1 MPEQKFY
8 ISDREREELFEFV
21 SANQGEFIPD
31 LIYDAPK
38 YEIIKTKEGLSE
50 CIDTKV
56 VGFYIV
62 APSFQIEPMVLRK
75 LDMGDP
81 KYKIDQRT
89 GGPYIDISFYRGFA
103 DDAAIKHK
111 STIMFYYARYMHYDS
126 DVYEEF
132 KAPDE
137 LKAYYNML
145 VKYLKSKCK
154 RIIAS
159 NEKKYWVSES
169 FLEESTKT

>member
-1 MPEQKFY
+1 MPEEKFY
-8 ISDREREELFEFV
+8 ISDSEREELFDFI
-21 SANQGEFIPD
+21 SANEGKFIPD
-31 LIYDAPK
+31 LIYDTPK
-38 YEIIKTKEGLSE
+38 YEIIKTKEELSG

-56 VGFYIV
+56 VGFYII
-62 APSFQIEPMVLRK
+62 APSFQTEPMVLRK
-75 LDMGDP
+75 LDIGGP

-89 GGPYIDISFYRGFA
+89 GGPYIHISFYRGFA
-103 DDAAIKHK
+103 EDAAIKHK

-145 VKYLKSKCK
+145 VKFLKAKCK
-154 RIIAS
+154 RIAAP
-159 NEKKYWVSES
+159 NGEKYWVSKS
-169 FLEESTKT
+169 FLEESTKS

>member
-8 ISDREREELFEFV
+8 ISDSEREQLFDFI
-21 SANQGEFIPD
+21 SANKGEFIPD
-31 LIYDAPK
+31 LIYNTPQ
-38 YEIIKTKEGLSE
+38 YEIIQTKEELSE

-62 APSFQIEPMVLRK
+62 ASSFQTEPMVLRK
-75 LDMGDP
+75 LDIDGP

-89 GGPYIDISFYRGFA
+89 GGPYIHISFYRGFA

-126 DVYEEF
+126 DIYEEF

-137 LKAYYNML
+137 LKLYYNTL

-154 RIIAS
+154 QITSS
-159 NEKKYWVSES
+159 NGKKYWVSKS
-169 FLEESTKT
+169 FFE